1 MDGREW
7 LEAFPTAALVVDADG
22 RVAMANALALEAF
35 PVTVGEPVD
44 AAFPIGDRA
53 PMRAAVSQALDPAA
67 PERMTA
73 LQLGAS
79 TFEVRPIGPHV
90 LLSLRECAREVELA
104 ALRES
109 HERFTQLVSH
119 IHEVFWLTGTDKNEM
134 LYLSPGYEVIWGRT
148 VASVF
153 ERPISWVEAIHPD
166 DRERVLEAART
177 KQAAG
182 TYDEVYRIV
191 RPDGEERWIRD
202 RAFPIPDHTGR
213 ITRVAGVAED
223 VTLLRTAEEQVR
235 GAQRLDAMGRL
246 AAGVAHDFNNVLS
259 VVLSSA
265 ELAIEQLDDGSPV
278 REDLEQIEEAG
289 KHAAS
294 LTRQLLAFSRH
305 QVLQPRALDLGTV
318 LRGLERMLR
327 RLVREDVVVQVRL
340 SSDELLVHADVTQ
353 IEQMIVN
360 LVLNARDAIPAAG
373 TIIVTAQRV
382 SLSPPTCERF
392 GVPPGAYVEVTVSDN
407 GLGMD
412 SRTLTQIFEPFFTTK
427 PRGKGTGLGLATVFG
442 IVKQSQGGLSVW
454 SQPGRGSTF
463 TLVLPELQ
471 GALVEETDVPLASV
485 RDHVGQG
492 QVLLVEDEV
501 SVRRVARGILTRLGY
516 DVIEAAH
523 PMEALALE
531 AQHPGTI
538 DLLVTDM
545 VMPYM
550 GGPELAQR
558 LLRARPDMR
567 VLFMSGYA
575 EDASFDIER
584 FAGAGFLQKPL
595 SVTSLARK
603 VREVLHGAAS

>member
-471 GALVEETDVPLASV
+471 GALVEETDVLLASV

>member
-412 SRTLTQIFEPFFTTK
+412 SRTLTQIFEPLFTTK

-471 GALVEETDVPLASV
+471 GALVEETDVLLASV

>member
-427 PRGKGTGLGLATVFG
+427 PRGKGTGLGLAAVFG

-471 GALVEETDVPLASV
+471 GALVEETDVLLASV

>member
-1 MDGREW
+1 LDGREW

-104 ALRES
+104 ALRDS

-119 IHEVFWLTGTDKNEM
+119 IHVVFWLPGTDKTEM
-134 LYLSPGYEVIWGRT
+134 LYLRPGYAVIWGRT

-471 GALVEETDVPLASV
+471 GALVEETDVLLASV